1 MLETE
6 MNKTN
11 ENNFDSSKENLQQ
24 IGSSISVYVEKE
36 ISGNFVI
43 KLEAAISATLRYKVT
58 I

>member
-24 IGSSISVYVEKE
+24 IGSSISVHVEKE

>member
-24 IGSSISVYVEKE
+24 IGSSISVHV
-36 ISGNFVI
+36 
-43 KLEAAISATLRYKVT
+43 
-58 I
+58 

>member
-43 KLEAAISATLRYKVT
+43 KLEAAISATVRYKVT